1 MAMIAPRIVVPDQ
14 AAGLLRV
21 TWADGHESEIPLLAL
36 RDCCPCAKCRD
47 DRDNERTPL
56 RMALTTKLL
65 KWARYGNYALNFEWG
80 DSHSDGIFAYD
91 YLRGLCP
98 CGVCEPIQR

>member
-1 MAMIAPRIVVPDQ
+1 MAMIAARAVAPD
-14 AAGLLRV
+14 AETETLHV
-21 TWADGHESEIPLLAL
+21 TWADGHESAIPYLTL
-36 RDCCPCAKCRD
+36 RDLCPCARCRD
-47 DRDNERTPL
+47 DRDNGRTPL

-65 KWARYGNYALNFEWG
+65 KWSQLGNYAINFEWA

-98 CGVCEPIQR
+98 CGTCEPVRR